1 MSIGE
6 TVCTSTI
13 MVLCEIRD
21 SHGSVA
27 EDSGILGCHAAFPIV
42 EGSHRPNDVQ
52 NEYSM
57 SFNQNNTSSKVSRKL
72 NTFAASY
79 LNTQQH

>member
-21 SHGSVA
+21 SHSGVA
-27 EDSGILGCHAAFPIV
+27 EDSGILGCHTALLGKWFPKFWILWCL
-42 EGSHRPNDVQ
+42 HL
-52 NEYSM
+52 
-57 SFNQNNTSSKVSRKL
+57 QNNYS
-72 NTFAASY
+72 
-79 LNTQQH
+79 